1 MSKNR
6 KYSKEVRIAVD
17 EDLHMKLL
25 ALAKRRGETMS
36 DIVRPIL
43 EKLVDEKAAQDGI
56 DVVGDAVRKA
66 VTSAL
71 KPIENRLAAMTA
83 KATIASATTM
93 YTNHRLMESNGKDP
107 QQIRAI
113 HEESRKK
120 AVSYLKV
127 DMNQLTD

>member
-1 MSKNR
+1 MVRNK
-6 KYSKEVRIAVD
+6 KFPKEVRVGVD
-17 EDLHMKLL
+17 EDLHNKLT
-25 ALAKRRGETMS
+25 ALAKSRGESIT
-36 DIVRPIL
+36 DIVRPLL
-43 EKLVDEKAAQDGI
+43 EQLVDEKAAQDGI
-56 DVVGDAVRKA
+56 DIVNDAVRKA
-66 VTSAL
+66 VNSAM

-127 DMNQLTD
+127 DMNQLTE